1 MTPALRLAGRKVSQ
15 TGSAAEAQHAPP
27 VNSDDSLD
35 WIRLQIEEWNSLN
48 WVVLLKMME

>member
-35 WIRLQIEEWNSLN
+35 FGFDYRLKNGILSIGWFC
-48 WVVLLKMME
+48 